1 MKTNIKD
8 TMVTIKEAASELGL
22 HPNTIRNYIKE
33 GRINST
39 RLGPRLIRIDR
50 SELYKVAGGLPA
62 WRQR

>member
-1 MKTNIKD
+1 MKTTITD
-8 TMVTIKEAASELGL
+8 TMVTIKEAALELGL

-50 SELYKVAGGLPA
+50 SELYKIAGGDA
-62 WRQR
+62 TWRQR